1 MGMSAPARR
10 RLTQPPPAV
19 VWHDLECGAYRA
31 DLPLWRELAQATG
44 GPVLDVGAGTGRVA
58 LALAEAGHAVT
69 ALEREAALLDAL
81 QARAARDGLAIEAV
95 QADARSF
102 ALPRRDYA
110 LCLVPMQTIQLL
122 GGAAGRLAFLRHAR
136 EHLREGALLAC
147 AILGEIEPFD
157 CSDGSVGPAP
167 ESTTLGDRRYVSR
180 AISVSQTPG
189 HVRIERE
196 RITLPASLPPP
207 AWPFPGK
214 GKAPAQGLPANASAD
229 EGVNWPTSEGTTREQ
244 DLVVL
249 DKVSL
254 ATLRREGEAAG
265 FAWQPARLIPA
276 TDEHVSSEVAVL
288 RA

>member
-58 LALAEAGHAVT
+58 LALAEVGHAVT
-69 ALEREAALLDAL
+69 ALEREAVLLEAL
-81 QARAARDGLAIEAV
+81 QARAARDGLAIETV

-102 ALPRRDYA
+102 ALPRGDYA
-110 LCLVPMQTIQLL
+110 LCLVPMQTVQLL

-167 ESTTLGDRRYVSR
+167 ESTALGEVRYVSR
-180 AISVSQTPG
+180 AISVSETPE
-189 HVRIERE
+189 HVRIGRE

-207 AWPFPGK
+207 VWPFPG
-214 GKAPAQGLPANASAD
+214 ADATLAQGGPADADTD
-229 EGVNWPTSEGTTREQ
+229 EGVNRPASDQKAREH

-265 FAWQPARLIPA
+265 FAWQPARLIGA